1 MAFDGADAW
10 ANPDLFQFD
19 EEATPA
25 AVAGC
30 PPDAFSAT
38 GQLWGNP
45 LYNWE
50 YHKKTGYNW
59 WILRMAHCMKLYD
72 KVRID
77 HFRGFDEYWSVPYGD
92 ETAENG
98 KWEKG
103 PGIELFKVLEE
114 KIKNLDVIA
123 EDLGFLTDSVRE
135 LLADIRV

>member
-1 MAFDGADAW
+1 MGE
-10 ANPDLFQFD
+10 PDLFQFD

-59 WILRMAHCMKLYD
+59 WILRMTHCMKLYD

-77 HFRGFDEYWSVPYGD
+77 HFRGFDEYWSVPYGVRPLRM
-92 ETAENG
+92 ENG
-98 KWEKG
+98 KRSWNRTVQG
-103 PGIELFKVLEE
+103 PGGE
-114 KIKNLDVIA
+114 N
-123 EDLGFLTDSVRE
+123 
-135 LLADIRV
+135 

>member
-1 MAFDGADAW
+1 MAQMHGRTRICSSLMRRLHRQQWQDV
-10 ANPDLFQFD
+10 LQ
-19 EEATPA
+19 TL
-25 AVAGC
+25 
-30 PPDAFSAT
+30 FSAT

-59 WILRMAHCMKLYD
+59 WILRMTHCMKLYD

-98 KWEKG
+98 KWEKRSWNR
-103 PGIELFKVLEE
+103 I
-114 KIKNLDVIA
+114 
-123 EDLGFLTDSVRE
+123 VRGSGGE
-135 LLADIRV
+135 N